1 MAPKASKASTK
12 PSPKSKQA
20 QASISRRQST
30 TTKLVKYSPEPA
42 QPPAPQELDVKFR
55 PQQPDSAPVLA
66 KALAALRGRGE
77 LCDVM
82 LVVKGGQLPAH
93 KVVLTAQSEVLREML
108 QSVNNQESSTLVAS
122 SQENTESRSDV
133 ASEHI
138 AQVDDSE
145 SVAIKNTESRSDVA
159 SEHSAQVDDSES
171 VVIKN
176 TESRLDVASEQSTQ
190 VDDSE
195 SVALNRPSQ
204 SYNAAGVGRKES
216 LTFEALPFQ
225 EPAKTWNAE
234 AKIEIPLGTTTI
246 EALEWMLKWLYG
258 EISTSEY
265 RPTSDE
271 VNLEVMTLSEDLKI
285 PSLMELGAC
294 YIIRGVYAHN
304 VLQRMLMCQ
313 KFGLLTVR
321 ELLVEALVRDRAN
334 LEGVVSNPEMSK
346 QPHLLRE
353 LLSAVANQTGP
364 SQEAGP
370 PQKRLRK

>member
-145 SVAIKNTESRSDVA
+145 SVAIKNTESRS
-159 SEHSAQVDDSES
+159 
-171 VVIKN
+171 
-176 TESRLDVASEQSTQ
+176 DVASEQSTQ